1 MKTYVI
7 AWTTYREIVRRPL
20 FWLIALVVATA
31 LVLFVFIPYQT
42 FGEDIKMFKDNS
54 LATILLAGLV
64 IGVLSASA
72 SIAEEIEGRTA
83 ITLLSKPINRRE
95 FIIGK
100 FAGIMAAIGILFVLL
115 TVVMLVCLF
124 YKAKYDARET
134 ATEAPTNWERIEM
147 IVRLMP
153 GVVLTYFKVTILVAL
168 SVAFSTRFPL
178 TLNLTA
184 CIAIYLL
191 GHLAPQLV
199 QASEGGG
206 VFEAV
211 GFMANIFATVLPG
224 LEYFNIGPA
233 IATDADVPWIG
244 YVLPCFGYC
253 GLYTFIALMLA
264 LLMFEDRDMA

>member
-7 AWTTYREIVRRPL
+7 GLTTYREIVRRPL
-20 FWLIALVVATA
+20 FWLITLVVATA
-31 LVLFVFIPYQT
+31 LVLFIFIPYHT
-42 FGEDIKMFKDNS
+42 FGEDIKMLKDNG
-54 LATILLAGLV
+54 LAVILLAGLV
-64 IGVLSASA
+64 VGVFAASA

-100 FAGIMAAIGILFVLL
+100 FAGIITAIALLFAMLSAVLL
-115 TVVMLVCLF
+115 IALF
-124 YKAKYDARET
+124 YKAGYDAREN
-134 ATEAPTNWERIEM
+134 AMDLPPYAERIPILLAM
-147 IVRLMP
+147 LP
-153 GVVLTYFKVTILVAL
+153 GIVLTYFKVTILVAL

-178 TLNLTA
+178 PLNLSA

-199 QASEGGG
+199 QASEEGG

-211 GFMANIFATVLPG
+211 AFMAQIFATVLPG

-233 IATDADVPWIG
+233 IATDAHVPWLA
-244 YVLPCFGYC
+244 YVLPCFLYC

-264 LLMFEDRDMA
+264 LLMFEDRDLA